1 MFTFKLLI
9 GNQVPNNLVLCTF
22 FSGDKCK
29 PTEYTEVKNI
39 LLDLQNQRY
48 LAQSHDKSVG
58 EKMALKKLL
67 VDQMFNYFDSD
78 NNGLV
83 DTNELSQVRLRFCFY

>member
-1 MFTFKLLI
+1 M
-9 GNQVPNNLVLCTF
+9 LCIF

-29 PTEYTEVKNI
+29 PTEYTKVKNM

-48 LAQSHDKSVG
+48 IAQSKDKTID

-78 NNGLV
+78 SNGLV
-83 DTNELSQVRLRFCFY
+83 DTNELSQVRFRFCFY